1 MAGDAPVEPAG
12 HRGDVLEGLVQIV
25 LWACEMD
32 VAALK
37 PGNVG
42 RHGDGHRMT
51 VEQFIASAF
60 ASAPALCRARATV
73 GERIEGAVMSTLD
86 EVGCNT
92 NLGIVLLLAPMVQG
106 VIDGPGQ
113 PTDSVFTALRLATAQ
128 VLGRLTVGD
137 AQAAFRAIAA
147 AQPAGLGQRD
157 EDDVRSPAKVTLLEA
172 MQSVAEHDRIARQY
186 ANAFSDVFDLGVP
199 AILRALRA
207 GESWED
213 ATTAAYMTF
222 LAAFP
227 DTHVL
232 RKHGPEA
239 ARLLMAERTEIARQ
253 CLECQ
258 NQASLREVLLDWD
271 RSLKDRGINPGT
283 SADLTVASAFAAR
296 LGETLS
302 TT

>member
-1 MAGDAPVEPAG
+1 MTPADGTAPDLGP
-12 HRGDVLEGLVQIV
+12 GDVVEGLVPIV

-51 VEQFIASAF
+51 VDQFLASAF
-60 ASAPALCRARATV
+60 ASAPVLCRARSSV
-73 GERIEGAVMSTLD
+73 GERIEGAVMATLA

-92 NLGIVLLLAPMVQG
+92 NLGIVLLLAPMIQG

-113 PTDSVFTALRLATAQ
+113 PSDSVYNALRIATAE
-128 VLGRLTVGD
+128 VLGRSTVAD

-147 AQPAGLGQRD
+147 AQPAGLGQR
-157 EDDVRSPAKVTLLEA
+157 EDHDVRSPARVTLLEA
-172 MQSVAEHDRIARQY
+172 MQSVAEFDRIARQY
-186 ANAFSDVFDLGVP
+186 ANGYADVFDLGVP
-199 AILRALRA
+199 AILRSLRA

-227 DTHVL
+227 DTHVV
-232 RKHGPEA
+232 RKHGADA
-239 ARLLMAERTEIARQ
+239 ARRLLVERTEIARL

-258 NQASLREVLLDWD
+258 NQASLREVLLGWD
-271 RSLKDRGINPGT
+271 RSLKDQGINPGT
-283 SADLTVASAFAAR
+283 SADLTVASVFAAR